1 MHTVRFV
8 VFNLAGHILPIL
20 VALVSV
26 PVIAHHAG
34 VERLGALGVVWA
46 LVGYFSFLDFGLSRV
61 VTRRVAHARDRGYL
75 QEELAQ
81 LRGVFWQRAVP
92 GLLVIGV
99 VLLLA
104 RKLFAGFL
112 PPGTL
117 GEELARGWAWIA
129 WCVPVTLATNWLR
142 GALEGAHRFARVN
155 LLRSVFGAWSYAA
168 PAFAALYWP
177 TLDALIVGIVLG
189 RILSLASHAYACLQA
204 EPGILA
210 GASPQAPASLRS
222 FFREGGWIT
231 ISNVISPLMLYSDRF
246 VLGAMLPPRA
256 VAWYVTGQEVMLRTL
271 VIPGA
276 LAGVLFPQFAGGPG
290 ADSER
295 VLAALYRRG
304 IRVVSALML
313 PLCALAAAVAYDG
326 LRLWLGESFAANGHR
341 IVEIVAMGIFANA
354 ISHLPH
360 AWLQATGRADI
371 TAKVQLVE
379 LPLYAGG
386 MFVAVLQ
393 WGIVGAAAL
402 WTLRVVADCIV
413 LLYFAG
419 RESAQPVFG
428 ALFAGIGLIA
438 ATGML
443 SGLGSGWQWRAASL
457 LACVGVA
464 ALWAWRGLLAEEDR
478 KELLSIRQGRR
489 I

>member
-1 MHTVRFV
+1 
-8 VFNLAGHILPIL
+8 
-20 VALVSV
+20 
-26 PVIAHHAG
+26 
-34 VERLGALGVVWA
+34 
-46 LVGYFSFLDFGLSRV
+46 
-61 VTRRVAHARDRGYL
+61 
-75 QEELAQ
+75 
-81 LRGVFWQRAVP
+81 
-92 GLLVIGV
+92 
-99 VLLLA
+99 
-104 RKLFAGFL
+104 
-112 PPGTL
+112 
-117 GEELARGWAWIA
+117 
-129 WCVPVTLATNWLR
+129 
-142 GALEGAHRFARVN
+142 
-155 LLRSVFGAWSYAA
+155 
-168 PAFAALYWP
+168 
-177 TLDALIVGIVLG
+177 
-189 RILSLASHAYACLQA
+189 
-204 EPGILA
+204 
-210 GASPQAPASLRS
+210 
-222 FFREGGWIT
+222 
-231 ISNVISPLMLYSDRF
+231 
-246 VLGAMLPPRA
+246 
-256 VAWYVTGQEVMLRTL
+256 
-271 VIPGA
+271 
-276 LAGVLFPQFAGGPG
+276 
-290 ADSER
+290 
-295 VLAALYRRG
+295 
-304 IRVVSALML
+304 
-313 PLCALAAAVAYDG
+313 
-326 LRLWLGESFAANGHR
+326 
-341 IVEIVAMGIFANA
+341 
-354 ISHLPH
+354 LPH